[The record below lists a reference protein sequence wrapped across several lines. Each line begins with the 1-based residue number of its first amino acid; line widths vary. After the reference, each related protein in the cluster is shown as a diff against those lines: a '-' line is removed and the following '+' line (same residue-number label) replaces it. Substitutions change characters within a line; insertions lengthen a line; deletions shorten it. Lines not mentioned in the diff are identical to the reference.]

1 MKRWGM
7 WEGLSVVL
15 LIYIY
20 LIYIYMKIKIIYNV
34 LYCIVHHN

>member
-7 WEGLSVVL
+7 WGGLSVVL

-20 LIYIYMKIKIIYNV
+20 IFNNMKIKIIYNV
-34 LYCIVHHN
+34 I